1 MDMIPDKQIKKKF
14 KLEASKNPEKYYP
27 TKALKKLGFS
37 RGKCNKCKTNF
48 WSVAEREVCGDA
60 SCTGSFTFIGNTPA
74 TKKLNYLDVWKEFTK
89 IHKKLGYTPIDR
101 YPVVAR
107 WRDDVEFVQAGIYD
121 FQPYVV
127 SGEVD
132 PPANPVVEPQF
143 CLRFNDIDNVGI
155 TGSHYVG
162 FIMLGEHSFQPP
174 TKFSPDQYVQDH
186 LTWLNEGMG
195 LSNEHITIHED
206 AWAGGGNFGPC
217 IEFFSCGLEISNQ
230 VYIQFEQTETGH
242 QELNLKVLDMGQGY
256 ERIPWFTQGTA
267 TSYETTFPTVIEK
280 LRKITK
286 VKYDQKLMQKFLPY
300 APLLNVDETDNVEKV
315 WQDIAKKIEIDL
327 EDLKEGVLPL
337 RALYS
342 IADHSRALLLA
353 LNDGALPSNTGGGY
367 NLRVIL
373 RRALGFIDQ
382 YNWKIDLGEVCQWHA
397 EFLKPLFPELTENLK
412 DVKRVLEVEK
422 IKYESSKQKA
432 QEIVSKVAK
441 GKINEK
447 TLLELYDSHG
457 ISPELIKE
465 QVDVVIPSDFYIKVA
480 ELHQEKET
488 VKKKVKKE
496 IVKIKNVPE
505 TKQLFYDDWKQ
516 TKFKAKILL
525 VDGKNVVLDKTYF
538 YATSGGQDHDLG
550 TLDGI
555 NVVNV
560 VKQGNYTVHVLEK
573 GLKVKVGSSV
583 SGEVDFSRREQL
595 TQHHTSAHII
605 NAAARRVLGNHVNQA
620 GARKT
625 LEKGTLDIT
634 HYSSLSEEEIKKIE
648 TEANKIVASKIEI
661 RSKFIERTEAEQ
673 LFGMSI
679 YQGGA
684 VPGKELRI
692 VEIPEVDI
700 EACGGIHLKN
710 TAEADE
716 IKIVSSSKI
725 SDAVVRITYVA
736 GQAVKKIENVE
747 SGLLEETAK
756 ILKVSLE
763 EVPGMA
769 QALFTLWKKARKAV
783 KKGGTIDLTFP
794 TVEKMD
800 LSPEELLKETARI
813 FSTQIEHVPKTALRF
828 LKELEE
834 FKKKLGK

>member
-1 MDMIPDKQIKKKF
+1 MIPDKQIKKKF
-14 KLEASKNPEKYYP
+14 KVEASKNPEKYYP
-27 TKALKKLGFS
+27 TKALTKLGFF
-37 RGKCNKCKTNF
+37 RGQCNKCKTNF
-48 WSVAEREVCGDA
+48 WSLDKERKLCGDA
-60 SCTGSFTFIGNTPA
+60 SCTGSFTFIGNSPA
-74 TKKLNYLDVWKEFTK
+74 TKKLNYLDVWKEFTR

-107 WRDDVEFVQAGIYD
+107 WRDDVDFVQAGIYD

-127 SGEVD
+127 SGEVA

-174 TKFSPDQYVQDH
+174 AKFSPEQYVQDH

-242 QELNLKVLDMGQGY
+242 KELNLKVLDMGQGY
-256 ERIPWFTQGTA
+256 ERIPWFTQGTS
-267 TSYETTFPTVIEK
+267 TSYETTFPTVMEK

-286 VKYDQKLMQKFLPY
+286 VKYNEKLMKKFLPF

-315 WQDIAKKIEIDL
+315 WQNIAKKINVDL
-327 EDLKEGVLPL
+327 EELKSEILPL

-342 IADHSRALLLA
+342 IADHSRALLLV

-397 EFLKPLFPELTENLK
+397 EFLQPLFPELMNNLV
-412 DVKRVLEVEK
+412 DVKRVLDVEK

-432 QEIVSKVAK
+432 KEIVGRLAK
-441 GKINEK
+441 GKVNEK
-447 TLLELYDSHG
+447 MLLELYDSHG

-465 QVDVVIPSDFYIKVA
+465 QVDVDIPSDFYIKVA
-480 ELHQEKET
+480 ELHEGKET

-496 IVKIKNVPE
+496 LIKIENVAE

-516 TKFKAKILL
+516 TKFKAKVLL
-525 VDGKNVVLDKTYF
+525 VDGKNVVLDVTYF
-538 YATSGGQDHDLG
+538 YATSGGQDHDSG
-550 TLDGI
+550 TLNEI
-555 NVVNV
+555 KVVNV
-560 VKQGNYTVHVLEK
+560 VKQGNYVVHILEK
-573 GLKVKVGSSV
+573 EADFKVGDKV

-595 TQHHTSAHII
+595 TQHHTSAHIV

-634 HYSSLSEEEIKKIE
+634 HYNSLSSSEIKKIE
-648 TEANKIVASKIEI
+648 TEANKIVASKIPV
-661 RSKFIERTEAEQ
+661 RSKFMDRTEAEQ
-673 LFGMSI
+673 LFGMGI
-679 YQGGA
+679 YQGGD
-684 VPGKELRI
+684 VPGKKLRI
-692 VEIPEVDI
+692 VEIPEVDV
-700 EACGGIHLKN
+700 EACGGTHLKN

-716 IKIVSSSKI
+716 IKIVTTSKI
-725 SDAVVRITYVA
+725 SDAVVRIVYVA
-736 GQAVKKIENVE
+736 GNAVKKIENVE
-747 SGLLEETAK
+747 TGLLEETAK
-756 ILKVSLE
+756 ILNVSLE

-783 KKGGTIDLTFP
+783 KKGKIIDLTFP
-794 TVEKMD
+794 VVEKMD
-800 LSPEELLKETARI
+800 LSPEELLKETAKI
-813 FSTQIEHVPKTALRF
+813 FSTQLEFVPKTALRF

-834 FKKKLGK
+834 FKKKLKK

>member
-1 MDMIPDKQIKKKF
+1 MIPDKQIKKKF
-14 KLEASKNPEKYYP
+14 KLEASKSPEKYYP
-27 TKALKKLGFS
+27 TKTLKKLGFS
-37 RGKCNKCKTNF
+37 RGKCKKCKTNF
-48 WSVAEREVCGDA
+48 WSLEKERKLCGDA
-60 SCTGSFTFIGNTPA
+60 ACTGGFTFIGNTPA
-74 TKKLNYLDVWKEFTK
+74 TKKLNYLDVWKEFTR

-127 SGEVD
+127 TGEVD
-132 PPANPVVEPQF
+132 PPANPVIEPQF

-174 TKFSPDQYVQDH
+174 KKFSPNQYVQDH
-186 LTWLNEGMG
+186 LTWLNDGMG
-195 LSNEHITIHED
+195 LANEHITIHED

-242 QELNLKVLDMGQGY
+242 KELNLKVLDMGQGY
-256 ERIPWFTQGTA
+256 ERIPWFTQGTS
-267 TSYETTFPTVIEK
+267 TSYETTFPTVMEK

-286 VKYDQKLMQKFLPY
+286 VKYDQKLIQKFLPY
-300 APLLNVDETDNVEKV
+300 APLLNVDETDNIEKV

-327 EDLKEGVLPL
+327 VDLKKAILPL

-342 IADHSRALLLA
+342 IADHTRALLFA

-373 RRALGFIDQ
+373 RRALSFIDQ
-382 YNWKIDLGEVCQWHA
+382 YNWKIDLGEVCGWHA
-397 EFLKPLFPELTENLK
+397 EYLKPLFPELNENLK
-412 DVKRVLEVEK
+412 DVKRVLDVEK
-422 IKYESSKQKA
+422 IKYENSKQKA
-432 QEIVSKVAK
+432 KEIVSKISKNKVD
-441 GKINEK
+441 EK
-447 TLLELYDSHG
+447 MLLELYDSHG

-465 QVDVVIPSDFYIKVA
+465 QVDVEIPSDFYIKVA
-480 ELHQEKET
+480 ELQQQKE
-488 VKKKVKKE
+488 VKEKKVKKE
-496 IVKIKNVPE
+496 IVNVKNLPE

-516 TKFKAKILL
+516 TQFKAKVLL

-550 TLDGI
+550 SLNGI
-555 NVVNV
+555 KVVNV

-573 GLKVKVGSSV
+573 EADFKVNDRVKC
-583 SGEVDFSRREQL
+583 EVDFSRREQL
-595 TQHHTSAHII
+595 TQHHTSAHIV
-605 NAAARRVLGNHVNQA
+605 NAAAKRVLGNHINQA

-634 HYSSLSEEEIKKIE
+634 HYSSLSAEEIKKIE
-648 TEANKIVASKIEI
+648 TEANKIVAEKISV
-661 RSKFIERTEAEQ
+661 RSKFLGRTEAEQ
-673 LFGMSI
+673 LFGMGI

-684 VPGKELRI
+684 VPGKKLRI

-700 EACGGIHLKN
+700 EACGGTHLNN
-710 TAEADE
+710 TAEVDE
-716 IKIVSSSKI
+716 IKIIGSSKI

-736 GQAVKKIENVE
+736 GQAVKKIVNQE

-756 ILKVSLE
+756 ILNVSLE
-763 EVPGMA
+763 EVPSMA
-769 QALFTLWKKARKAV
+769 QALFTLWKKARKAI
-783 KKGGTIDLTFP
+783 KKGKPVDLTFP
-794 TVEKMD
+794 AVEKMD

-813 FSTQIEHVPKTALRF
+813 FSTQIEFVPKTAKRF

-834 FKKKLGK
+834 FKMKLGK